1 MLGRLFRNGSWKRIK
16 PHTHSIIQLAWAP
29 VTTGALGF
37 AFFNSENHVSP
48 FSLKSLKDIK
58 SPEYGT
64 ASEFNHA
71 FEEITRVLGSENVS
85 RDQSD
90 LDLHSDSFYST
101 HHASADERPGMV
113 AYAGST
119 DEVSRV
125 LKICN
130 KYRVPVVPFSGGTS
144 IEGQYIPTRK
154 GLTLN
159 LSKLDKVISF
169 NPDDLDVTVQAGAG
183 WQDLAL
189 FLQPHDLLFG
199 PDPGPGASI
208 GGMIGNS
215 CSGTNAYR
223 YGTMK
228 ENVLGMTV
236 VLADGSVVKT
246 RKRPRKSSA
255 GYNLN
260 GILIGSEG
268 TLGIVTEATL
278 KLHPK
283 PKKEGIAIVSFPHVE
298 NAIKAVQDLIRN
310 GIPLN
315 AIELMNT
322 EMINCLNATASIAK
336 KLDPNPTL
344 FLKIGGFNARGME
357 DTIDQV
363 RQISQTHNEQRF
375 SYSTTV
381 EENEALWEARKV
393 MFWSTIEYGKKI
405 LGADSESWVTDL
417 AVPISELA
425 KVVTETEKDLE
436 KSKIFGTII
445 GHVGDGNFHALIMY
459 TPDQLLSVEK
469 CVERMVERGLRAGG
483 TCTGEHGIGYSKRKF
498 LVEEVGEDAVSMM
511 RSIKFALDPLLLLNP
526 DKVFK
531 IDPLDDVDH

>member
-1 MLGRLFRNGSWKRIK
+1 MFRLFRNTSWKKLK
-16 PHTHSIIQLAWAP
+16 PHTRSLIQLSWAP
-29 VTTGALGF
+29 VTTGALGY
-37 AFFNSENHVSP
+37 AFFNSENYVSP
-48 FSLKSLKDIK
+48 SSLKRLADLKF
-58 SPEYGT
+58 PEYGSG
-64 ASEFNHA
+64 ADFKEA
-71 FEEITRVLGSENVS
+71 FKEVSALIGSENVS
-85 RDQSD
+85 SDQSD
-90 LDLHSDSFYST
+90 LDLHSDSYYST
-101 HHASADERPGMV
+101 HHALAEERPGLV
-113 AYAGST
+113 AYVEST
-119 DEVSRV
+119 EEVSRV

-159 LSKLDKVISF
+159 LSKMDEVISF

-183 WQDLAL
+183 WQDLAV
-189 FLQPHDLLFG
+189 FLEPHNLLFG

-260 GILIGSEG
+260 AILIGSEG

-283 PKKEGIAIVSFPHVE
+283 PKREGIAIVSFPHVE
-298 NAIKAVQDLIRN
+298 NAIKTVQDLIRN

-315 AIELMNT
+315 AIELMNG
-322 EMINCLNATASIAK
+322 EMIKCLNATASLPK
-336 KLDPNPTL
+336 KLDPNPAL
-344 FLKIGGFNARGME
+344 FLKIGGFNKRGIE
-357 DTIDQV
+357 DTIEQV
-363 RQISQTHNEQRF
+363 RQISQSHQEQRF
-375 SYSTTV
+375 DYSTTV
-381 EENEALWEARKV
+381 KENEALWQARKV
-393 MFWSTIEYGKKI
+393 MFWSSIEYGKKM
-405 LGADSESWVTDL
+405 LGTNAVSWVTDL
-417 AVPISELA
+417 AVPISNLA
-425 KVVTETEKDLE
+425 QIVTETEKDLSD
-436 KSKIFGTII
+436 SKIFGTIL

-459 TPDQLLSVEK
+459 TPDQLSAVEE

-498 LVEEVGEDAVSMM
+498 LVDEVGEEAVSMM
-511 RSIKFALDPLLLLNP
+511 RSIKFALDPLRLLNP
-526 DKVFK
+526 DKIFK